1 MHHTNYYDTYPG
13 FVPPVPPPAPVPLPP
28 SRRERKAA
36 RRAEKSALHTGRRG
50 RGRRWTA
57 PVVFL
62 LFLMLIGGTAA
73 VLLAVNY
80 GGSPLVFRPFEPI
93 TPSSE
98 DPYGDYD
105 FNFDLDTEE
114 TPTTIK
120 RAPTVSGV
128 TVDLRA
134 APAEELA
141 YQDIYQKCI
150 PSIVSVLTTSSKSSS
165 FGTGVV
171 LTKDGYIIT
180 NYHVIQGGSS
190 VDVVLHNGKS
200 YPALLVGGDQTNDLA
215 VLKIKAD
222 DLAPAE
228 FGNSDALQVGDGA
241 LAIGNPLGEEL
252 RGTMTDGI
260 ISAIDR
266 DVRSDG
272 NTMTLIQT
280 SAALNSGNSG
290 GALINMYGQ
299 VVGITNMKMM
309 SDYDTIEGLG
319 FAIPSTTVKAVS
331 EELLSTG
338 HITGRPTLG
347 FTGYSLTP
355 AEARRQEL
363 VPGVYVSSVE
373 EKSDAWAQGLRSGD
387 VVTECNGQA
396 VSSVEEVNAIKVNFH
411 AGDTLAFQVYRDG
424 EYLEMNIL
432 LVERYELDS

>member
-13 FVPPVPPPAPVPLPP
+13 FVPPAPPPTPAPLPP
-28 SRRERKAA
+28 SLRERKAA
-36 RRAEKSALHTGRRG
+36 HRAEKAALRAGRRG
-50 RGRRWTA
+50 RGRHWTA
-57 PVVFL
+57 PVVFI

-80 GGSPLVFRPFEPI
+80 SGSSLQFRPFDP
-93 TPSSE
+93 TSPSYE
-98 DPYGDYD
+98 NPYGD

-134 APAEELA
+134 ALGEELTL
-141 YQDIYQKCI
+141 QDIYQKCI
-150 PSIVSVLTTSSKSSS
+150 PSIVSILTTSSQGSSS
-165 FGTGVV
+165 GTGVV
-171 LTKDGYIIT
+171 LTEDGYIIT

-190 VDVVLHNGKS
+190 VDVVLHSGKS
-200 YPALLVGGDQTNDLA
+200 YSALLVGGDQTNDLA
-215 VLKIKAD
+215 ILKIKAD
-222 DLAPAE
+222 DLTPAE
-228 FGNSDALQVGDGA
+228 FGDSDALQVGDGA
-241 LAIGNPLGEEL
+241 VAIGNPLGEEL

-290 GALINMYGQ
+290 GALINMHGQ

-309 SDYDTIEGLG
+309 SDYNTIEGLG
-319 FAIPSTTVKAVS
+319 FAIPSTTVKAVA

-338 HITGRPTLG
+338 YISGRPTLG
-347 FTGYSLTP
+347 FTGYSLAP
-355 AEARRQEL
+355 AEARRQGL

-373 EKSDAWAQGLRSGD
+373 EKSDAWTQGLRSGD

-396 VSSVEEVNAIKVNFH
+396 VSSVEDVNAIKANFQ
-411 AGDTLAFQVYRDG
+411 AGDTLSFQVYRDS
-424 EYLEMNIL
+424 EYLEMDIL
-432 LVERYELDS
+432 LVERYELDR